1 MDILHVPFE
10 IFQNEIKT
18 ISIRL
23 KIGFLKWRKSRL
35 RWLIKAMR
43 DFFLF
48 CSLNIISSSNNL
60 LFCSH
65 KKYSLLPQHI
75 NLFPQYII
83 LFPQHIILLPQY
95 SILFPQHIILFP
107 QYIILFPQYI
117 ILFPQYIILASVVRL
132 SVRPSLTFHSKTFAS
147 EDHGTN

>member
-48 CSLNIISSSNNL
+48 CSLNIISCSNNL

-107 QYIILFPQYI
+107 QYIILFRSKM
-117 ILFPQYIILASVVRL
+117 ATGGKN
-132 SVRPSLTFHSKTFAS
+132 SLTLDLMGNTFKYLLRRNYWVNWNQ
-147 EDHGTN
+147 T